1 MPSYFYAVTFLYRL
15 CGHVFMQYAS
25 IPPMRP
31 LFCAVLSCGRAF
43 ALSCFSMRTKPLH
56 SHAFTQ
62 LNPLRRR
69 ILMRLRPLH
78 GDILIRPHSY
88 AAALFMQPC
97 FYAVLDGKGSQGGQS
112 CGENLR
118 GISGDG
124 PAPVRRYGSVVPAGP
139 LLSRQAEGDGTP
151 AVFSTDGVHGALQFL
166 LLFLLLGDYRGR
178 PTDPAAGRSR
188 RCR

>member
-1 MPSYFYAVTFLYRL
+1 MPSYFYAVTHLYRL

-25 IPPMRP
+25 VPPMRP

-62 LNPLRRR
+62 LNPLRRH

-97 FYAVLDGKGSQGGQS
+97 FYAVLDGNGSQGNGPEGGS
-112 CGENLR
+112 WEPWGWPCPCAALWVSR
-118 GISGDG
+118 PSR
-124 PAPVRRYGSVVPAGP
+124 PAPLPAGRRRWNP
-139 LLSRQAEGDGTP
+139 GRIFHGWRPWCAP
-151 AVFSTDGVHGALQFL
+151 ASPVF
-166 LLFLLLGDYRGR
+166 
-178 PTDPAAGRSR
+178 PAAG
-188 RCR
+188 